1 MSWVVGKVPAPQ
13 IQRAGASVVN
23 LDPVRELPIL
33 VGKGLF
39 VIGHEFA
46 DNDLGTDG
54 NREK

>member
-1 MSWVVGKVPAPQ
+1 MSWVVGQGPAAQ
-13 IQRAGASVVN
+13 VQGAGASVVN